1 MDNFNSEPTN
11 QFPNQENQDM
21 NFTQNNLSP
30 QEPAID
36 TPENDMSL
44 ENNGN
49 NLNSAQEQKNSSN
62 ENSEENDE
70 NKKKKG
76 TRRSKREAEG
86 RNYVCKM
93 CSKSYLS
100 YPALYT
106 HYKQKHNTNNSS
118 GRGRGRPKKDQNEGE
133 NEKNSYNPINS
144 SYFNKEERTGKTSI
158 ETEINGCID

>member
-49 NLNSAQEQKNSSN
+49 NLNSAQELFFAIQK
-62 ENSEENDE
+62 
-70 NKKKKG
+70 
-76 TRRSKREAEG
+76 
-86 RNYVCKM
+86 
-93 CSKSYLS
+93 
-100 YPALYT
+100 ALYIFRLFFLN
-106 HYKQKHNTNNSS
+106 HLLFLEKWSS
-118 GRGRGRPKKDQNEGE
+118 L
-133 NEKNSYNPINS
+133 Y
-144 SYFNKEERTGKTSI
+144 
-158 ETEINGCID
+158 